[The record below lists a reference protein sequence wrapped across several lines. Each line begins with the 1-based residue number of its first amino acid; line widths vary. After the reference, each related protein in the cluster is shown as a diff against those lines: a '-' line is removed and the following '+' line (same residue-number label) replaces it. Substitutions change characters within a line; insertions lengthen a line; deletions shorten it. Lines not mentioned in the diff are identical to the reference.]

1 MRRRWLVVGAVAL
14 PPVVLA
20 GVGLSHPTH
29 LTAESAA
36 WWTTMHLVLL
46 PLFPLLGVVIWVLL
60 RHDRTAVGWG
70 GRVAAVVYAA
80 FYGGLDA
87 VSGIAAGTV
96 VQSGADP
103 KSELVTSLFAAGRP
117 LGIIGAYAFFVAVVL
132 VLASVVR
139 SGTWRGGTRSWVF
152 LVAAGTAL
160 VSAYLFTAG
169 HIYWPKG
176 VVAMLGLAASLAVI
190 ELLRTSRPSTGR

>member
-1 MRRRWLVVGAVAL
+1 MVGAVAL
-14 PPVVLA
+14 PPLVLA
-20 GVGLSHPTH
+20 GVGLSHPT
-29 LTAESAA
+29 LLSTGSAP

-46 PLFPLLGVVIWVLL
+46 PLFPLLGVAIWVLL

-70 GRVAAVVYAA
+70 GRVAAVVYTA

-103 KSELVTSLFAAGRP
+103 KSQIVASLFSAGRP
-117 LGIIGAYAFFVAVVL
+117 LGQIGAYAFFVAVVL
-132 VLASVVR
+132 VLASAFR
-139 SGTWRGGTRSWVF
+139 TGTRGWVF
-152 LVAAGTAL
+152 YVAAGVAL
-160 VSAYLFTAG
+160 ISAYLFTAG

-176 VVAMLGLAASLAVI
+176 VVGMLGLAASFAVI
-190 ELLRTSRPSTGR
+190 EFVRAGRPAQDR

>member
-1 MRRRWLVVGAVAL
+1 MVGAVAVSPL
-14 PPVVLA
+14 VLA
-20 GVGLSHPTH
+20 GVGLSHPTL
-29 LTAESAA
+29 LTTGSAA

-46 PLFPLLGVVIWVLL
+46 PLFPLLGVAVWILL

-70 GRVAAVVYAA
+70 GRVAAVVYTA

-96 VQSGADP
+96 VQTGADP
-103 KSELVTSLFAAGRP
+103 KSELVASLFSAGRP
-117 LGIIGAYAFFVAVVL
+117 LGQIGAYAFFVAVIL
-132 VLASVVR
+132 VLASAWR
-139 SGTWRGGTRSWVF
+139 SGSRGWLF
-152 LVAAGTAL
+152 YAAAGVAL

-176 VVAMLGLAASLAVI
+176 VVAMLGLAVSLAAI
-190 ELLRTSRPSTGR
+190 EFLSSGRPARAR

>member
-1 MRRRWLVVGAVAL
+1 MVAMVAL

-20 GVGLSHPTH
+20 GVGLSHPAL
-29 LTAESAA
+29 LTAGSAP

-46 PLFPLLGVVIWVLL
+46 PLFPLLGVVVWVLL
-60 RHDRTAVGWG
+60 RHDQTAVGWG
-70 GRVAAVVYAA
+70 GRVAAILYTA

-117 LGIIGAYAFFVAVVL
+117 LGIIGAYAFFVAVIL
-132 VLASVVR
+132 VLASAWR
-139 SGTWRGGTRSWVF
+139 SGTRGWVF
-152 LVAAGTAL
+152 YAAAGVAL

-176 VVAMLGLAASLAVI
+176 VVAMLGLAASFATI
-190 ELLRTSRPSTGR
+190 ELLRSARPTPDR